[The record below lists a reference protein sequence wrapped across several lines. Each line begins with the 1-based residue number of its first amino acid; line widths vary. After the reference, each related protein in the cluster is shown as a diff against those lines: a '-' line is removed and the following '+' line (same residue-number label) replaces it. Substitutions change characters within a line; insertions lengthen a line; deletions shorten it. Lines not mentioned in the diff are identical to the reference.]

1 MNSDVA
7 LILETLLYV
16 SGDEGL
22 EAAHAS
28 DVLGIDRA
36 QVIHELQNLAS
47 RFEAEARAL
56 AILQFGSRF
65 QMTTRPEFSDYVQR
79 YAAPPQ
85 RGKLS
90 QAALETL
97 AIVAYQQPV
106 TRAAIE
112 DIRGVNADR
121 AIATLTGKGL
131 IEEGGRLKGAG
142 RAILYE
148 TTVRFLDVFHL
159 ASLNE
164 LPSVTD
170 EEEAEQ
176 MDLFSSG
183 YRENRND
190 DFFA

>member
-1 MNSDVA
+1 MNRDVA

-22 EAAHAS
+22 EVAHAS

-36 QVIHELQNLAS
+36 MVTHELQKLAS
-47 RFEAEARAL
+47 EFEREARAL
-56 AILQFGSRF
+56 VILQFGSRF
-65 QMTTRPEFSDYVQR
+65 QMTTRPAFSDYVQA
-79 YAAPPQ
+79 YASPPQ

-106 TRAAIE
+106 TRATIE

-121 AIATLTGKGL
+121 AIATLAGKGL

-148 TTVRFLDVFHL
+148 TTARFLDVFHL
-159 ASLNE
+159 SSLDD
-164 LPSVTD
+164 LPSITED
-170 EEEAEQ
+170 EEAEQ
-176 MDLFSSG
+176 LDLFSSG
-183 YRENRND
+183 YRESWNED
-190 DFFA
+190 G

>member
-1 MNSDVA
+1 MDRDVA

-22 EAAHAS
+22 EVAHAS
-28 DVLGIDRA
+28 EVLGIDRST
-36 QVIHELQNLAS
+36 VIHELQKLVS
-47 RFEAEARAL
+47 RFEAEARPL
-56 AILQFGSRF
+56 VILQFGSRF
-65 QMTTRPEFSDYVQR
+65 QMTTRPEFSDYVQA

-106 TRAAIE
+106 TRATIE

-131 IEEGGRLKGAG
+131 IEEAGRVKGAG

-148 TTVRFLDVFHL
+148 TTDRFLDIFHL
-159 ASLNE
+159 SSLE
-164 LPSVTD
+164 DLPSITED
-170 EEEAEQ
+170 EGGEQ
-176 MDLFSSG
+176 LDLFSSG
-183 YRENRND
+183 YRESQND
-190 DFFA
+190 DFHS

>member
-1 MNSDVA
+1 MDRDVA

-22 EAAHAS
+22 EVAHAS

-36 QVIHELQNLAS
+36 MVIHELQKLVS
-47 RFEAEARAL
+47 RFEAEARPL
-56 AILQFGSRF
+56 VILQFGSRF
-65 QMTTRPEFSDYVQR
+65 QMTTRPEFSDYVQA

-97 AIVAYQQPV
+97 AIVAYQQPI
-106 TRAAIE
+106 TRATVE

-131 IEEGGRLKGAG
+131 IEEAGRVKGAG

-148 TTVRFLDVFHL
+148 TTDRFLDVFHL
-159 ASLNE
+159 SSLE
-164 LPSVTD
+164 DLPSIS
-170 EEEAEQ
+170 EEAEGEQ
-176 MDLFSSG
+176 LDLFSSG
-183 YRENRND
+183 YRESGDD
-190 DFFA
+190 DFYA